1 MAGKQSFLIMAPRK
15 SAKAWC
21 RKSRKTLV
29 SSKGK
34 KMLTYPVKLK
44 RDTNGALLVTFPD
57 IPEAATSAHNE
68 TRALHL
74 ALESL
79 ESALEFYFE
88 DGRTVPMPSTPKRG
102 QQTVTLP
109 ASMSA
114 KILLLNEMLKQN
126 VKPADLARLLGTTP
140 QVVNRL
146 TNFRHPT
153 KIDGLAE
160 TFRVLGKRLDLRV
173 A

>member
-1 MAGKQSFLIMAPRK
+1 M
-15 SAKAWC
+15 AWC
-21 RKSRKTLV
+21 KKSRKILV
-29 SSKGK
+29 SSEGVN
-34 KMLTYPVKLK
+34 MLTYPVKMK
-44 RDTNGALLVTFPD
+44 KDTNGSLLVTFPD
-57 IPEAATSAHNE
+57 IPEAATSVHREAE
-68 TRALHL
+68 ALGL
-74 ALESL
+74 ALEAL

-88 DGRTVPMPSTPKRG
+88 DGRTVPMPSAPKRG
-102 QQTVTLP
+102 QQTVSLP

-126 VKPADLARLLGTTP
+126 VRPAELARRLGTTP

-146 TNFRHPT
+146 TNLRHPT

-160 TFRVLGKRLDLRV
+160 AFQALGKKLVLRV

>member
-1 MAGKQSFLIMAPRK
+1 
-15 SAKAWC
+15 
-21 RKSRKTLV
+21 
-29 SSKGK
+29 
-34 KMLTYPVKLK
+34 MLSYPVRIKK
-44 RDTNGALLVTFPD
+44 DTNGSLLVTFPD

-68 TRALHL
+68 AKALTL
-74 ALESL
+74 ALEAL

-88 DGRTVPMPSTPKRG
+88 DGRAVPMPGAAKRG

-114 KILLLNEMLKQN
+114 KVLLLNEMIAQK
-126 VKPADLARLLGTTP
+126 VRPADLARLLHTTP

-146 TNFRHPT
+146 TNLRHAT
-153 KIDGLAE
+153 KIDGLVEA
-160 TFRVLGKRLDLRV
+160 FQALGKRLELRV